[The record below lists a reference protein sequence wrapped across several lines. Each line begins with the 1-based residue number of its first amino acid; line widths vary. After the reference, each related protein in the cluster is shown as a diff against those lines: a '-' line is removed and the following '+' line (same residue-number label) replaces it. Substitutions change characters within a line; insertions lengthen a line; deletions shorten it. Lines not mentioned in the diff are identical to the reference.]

1 MAEERKSASTGSK
14 ETICI
19 VLTLVALALVFSS
32 ALALVI
38 TLHSKDVELKRGA
51 SKDIPVLNI
60 GEDINAMWAGEDK
73 LNGVDSIDHHE
84 GGAHHEG
91 VDSRDHH
98 EGGAHHEGVDIRE
111 HHEGGA
117 HHEGVDIREHH
128 EGGAHHE
135 GVNRREHYDE
145 GTAYEGVD
153 SREHHDEGTHH
164 EGVDIREQYKG
175 GTHHEG
181 VDSRDHHDGGA
192 HHEGVDRREHYDEG
206 TAYEG
211 VDSREHHDEGTHH
224 EGVDSREQYDEGTHH
239 EGVDSR
245 EHYEGRRHHEGVDS
259 REHHDEGAHYE
270 GVDRREHHDEGTH
283 HEGVDSREH
292 HDEGTHHEGVD
303 RREHHE
309 EGTHHEGVDSREHYE
324 GGRHHGGVDSREHH
338 DEGAHYEGV
347 DSREHYEGGRHHGG
361 VDSREHHDE
370 GAHYE
375 GVDSREH
382 HEEGTH
388 HEGVDSREHYEG
400 GRHHGGV
407 DSREHHDEGAHYEGV
422 DRREHLDGNMHI
434 DERNKIKSIVE
445 NNFNKVNSLEH
456 QNEEYYKGL
465 HKERHQS
472 HEQLHGNKHTFGG
485 VFHGGLPE
493 SVPSNDEEYH
503 MRNHENNIKSNNEA
517 QSSSDKIQ
525 HYSNHAQYQTN
536 KVESYVTKDKDAE
549 SVDVRSI
556 YKDKM
561 NYNNQR
567 EDYKSPSE
575 HELGQ
580 GATHHTGDEDPLST
594 HIAEAE
600 TLKEHH
606 DTWNHNDYSGPHQDE
621 RWKYGNQNIKKR
633 QHTTFDDMLHTKHH
647 KELNWDILSKLLKQA
662 SVHPESTNEYVNH
675 NYHDRHED
683 KPSHNLLHE
692 TLRTSHSGD
701 HYEDE
706 ATAVNGLI
714 EPYDKHI
721 DSHGHMIPSAS
732 NHHESHDHQAADI
745 PDSLLIEKL
754 EKENKPQLTNQ
765 ELLAAASKSSRHKF
779 DPVLYAKI
787 GYWPFNHIEGDAR
800 QLYYAQWLKK
810 HIDQLPGNKLSA
822 EGIEQF
828 LSKKLHGSYVPHHSE
843 KVASKD
849 PHTALLA
856 ESISRD
862 VRDYLPFGH
871 RNTDSIPYAP
881 QTASRH
887 TQSSREIRSHVA
899 HAEHQSHLP
908 NHHVSSIQHSPGMF
922 GHNNANSQTNHE
934 VDILESNSEPKT
946 PQIHADENHHSIQ
959 NEEQDVALNPGYIDK
974 SLSEDEI
981 KSLFAS
987 DEHKQYNADV
997 LGDIAKFNEFDVKKR
1012 NLSLVDASKSQ
1023 NTSSDI
1029 KKSKDISPA
1038 TDSVRSD
1045 HLTSSKEKHTEED
1058 ESEALGHYFH
1068 GKRVE
1073 VAGKSSHG
1081 KPRQDGNRKDTSK
1094 DVALELLKILQKYNS
1109 AKNHK
1114 TTQHLVYNHS
1124 QEELDG
1130 WLGEILDISS
1140 EPEVLSVALE
1150 MYGERKADQ
1159 PPREDRPYPLT
1170 SQLLHSV
1177 RSRHKHTDSKLPPT
1191 YHLSRA
1197 HSQLTFKRQE
1207 NDTFGAETGNASSVD
1222 IKTSKQEELQTAT
1235 YTNNFLQDV
1244 SNVKHTLP
1252 NPKLSKSL
1260 DRVENDLLK
1269 YLITNLSVS
1278 LEKANEVTS
1287 SPNKTFV
1294 QQLISSKISF
1304 NWLIIGVCV
1313 TFSVTCLCALSVC
1326 CVVMVTNKQKF
1337 NPDEWWNNM
1346 AGVEEEDG
1354 WLRSQYDEGESG
1366 DRRLSSLYSLQG
1378 DTLKKEVS
1386 RMIDDFGSA
1395 SSCTS
1400 VSK

>member
-1 MAEERKSASTGSK
+1 M
-14 ETICI
+14 
-19 VLTLVALALVFSS
+19 
-32 ALALVI
+32 
-38 TLHSKDVELKRGA
+38 
-51 SKDIPVLNI
+51 
-60 GEDINAMWAGEDK
+60 M
-73 LNGVDSIDHHE
+73 
-84 GGAHHEG
+84 
-91 VDSRDHH
+91 
-98 EGGAHHEGVDIRE
+98 RE
-111 HHEGGA
+111 HTMKEWI
-117 HHEGVDIREHH
+117 E
-128 EGGAHHE
+128 
-135 GVNRREHYDE
+135 
-145 GTAYEGVD
+145 
-153 SREHHDEGTHH
+153 EHHDEG
-164 EGVDIREQYKG
+164 
-175 GTHHEG
+175 
-181 VDSRDHHDGGA
+181 A
-192 HHEGVDRREHYDEG
+192 HHK
-206 TAYEG
+206 
-211 VDSREHHDEGTHH
+211 
-224 EGVDSREQYDEGTHH
+224 GVDSREQG
-239 EGVDSR
+239 
-245 EHYEGRRHHEGVDS
+245 RHHEGVDS
-259 REHHDEGAHYE
+259 REHHDEGTY
-270 GVDRREHHDEGTH
+270 
-283 HEGVDSREH
+283 HEGVDKRK
-292 HDEGTHHEGVD
+292 
-303 RREHHE
+303 
-309 EGTHHEGVDSREHYE
+309 
-324 GGRHHGGVDSREHH
+324 
-338 DEGAHYEGV
+338 
-347 DSREHYEGGRHHGG
+347 
-361 VDSREHHDE
+361 HHDE

-388 HEGVDSREHYEG
+388 HEGVDSREHHDEGAHYEG
-400 GRHHGGV
+400 VDRREHRGEGTHHEGV
-407 DSREHHDEGAHYEGV
+407 DRRKHHEGGTHHEGVDRRVHHDEGAHYEGV
-422 DRREHLDGNMHI
+422 DRREHHEGGTHHEGVDSREHFDGNMHI
-434 DERNKIKSIVE
+434 DERNKMKSVAE

-456 QNEEYYKGL
+456 QNEEYYKSL
-465 HKERHQS
+465 HKEGHQS

-485 VFHGGLPE
+485 VFHESLLE
-493 SVPSNDEEYH
+493 SVPSNEEEYY
-503 MRNHENNIKSNNEA
+503 MRKHENSIKSSNEVQGGA
-517 QSSSDKIQ
+517 DEIQ
-525 HYSNHAQYQTN
+525 HYPNHAQYPIN
-536 KVESYVTKDKDAE
+536 EVESYVTKDKDAE

-561 NYNNQR
+561 NYNNQHG
-567 EDYKSPSE
+567 DYKSPSE

-621 RWKYGNQNIKKR
+621 RWKYGNKNIKER
-633 QHTTFDDMLHTKHH
+633 QHTTF
-647 KELNWDILSKLLKQA
+647 ELVTLVITMKMKQQLLID
-662 SVHPESTNEYVNH
+662 SW
-675 NYHDRHED
+675 
-683 KPSHNLLHE
+683 
-692 TLRTSHSGD
+692 
-701 HYEDE
+701 
-706 ATAVNGLI
+706 
-714 EPYDKHI
+714 EPHDKHI

-732 NHHESHDHQAADI
+732 NHYKSHDHQAADV
-745 PDSLLIEKL
+745 PDSLIIEKL
-754 EKENKPQLTNQ
+754 EKENKPQLINQ

-810 HIDQLPGNKLSA
+810 HMDQLPGNKLSA

-849 PHTALLA
+849 PHAALLPG
-856 ESISRD
+856 SISRD
-862 VRDYLPFGH
+862 VEDYLPFGH
-871 RNTDSIPYAP
+871 HNTDSIPYVP
-881 QTASRH
+881 QTVSLH

-922 GHNNANSQTNHE
+922 GHDNANRQTNHE

-1045 HLTSSKEKHTEED
+1045 HLTSSKEKYHTTEPLPTLE
-1058 ESEALGHYFH
+1058 
-1068 GKRVE
+1068 
-1073 VAGKSSHG
+1073 
-1081 KPRQDGNRKDTSK
+1081 TSK
-1094 DVALELLKILQKYNS
+1094 SIQSDVSTNKKTKLLKILQKYNS

-1114 TTQHLVYNHS
+1114 TTQLLVYNHS

-1130 WLGEILDISS
+1130 WLDEILDISS

-1207 NDTFGAETGNASSVD
+1207 NDTVGAERDNASSVD

-1313 TFSVTCLCALSVC
+1313 TFSVTCLCLVY
-1326 CVVMVTNKQKF
+1326 
-1337 NPDEWWNNM
+1337 EWWNNM

-1366 DRRLSSLYSLQG
+1366 DKRLTSLYSLQG

-1400 VSK
+1400 VRIPSSCRAAVLITVIKSSHRECDCT